1 MNKLI
6 PKHQSKSPIKYNFK
20 NFDINSYTN
29 DKLGL
34 NGQQRTSTVGT
45 TQQRNQQQ
53 QAARQ
58 ATINQLN
65 QRAQKIHNYAD
76 EITRLK
82 RTTGKEI
89 MNPKTGEIGIVKT
102 TSQAPVKA
110 PMEQISPEFD
120 ALMLFSK
127 PAQTAMNEII
137 SGVKQLGNISK
148 NYRAYQFAKAL
159 DKDSKIVNGELSDLP
174 FMQRITKEGKQYAL
188 QRMQG
193 KKDLLK
199 EQIINNQV
207 FDVYNSDGIIQSGRL
222 ITQQPRMSY
231 QFISPRKSTKID
243 STYGQNS
250 INNKVWWNE
259 DTPFYNEGYNT
270 MSIPINSIETQKVPG
285 HFSQAVRVSD
295 QIALPKSTIYSF
307 NDPIT
312 RFQIPQSH
320 SILIK

>member
-1 MNKLI
+1 
-6 PKHQSKSPIKYNFK
+6 
-20 NFDINSYTN
+20 
-29 DKLGL
+29 
-34 NGQQRTSTVGT
+34 
-45 TQQRNQQQ
+45 
-53 QAARQ
+53 
-58 ATINQLN
+58 
-65 QRAQKIHNYAD
+65 
-76 EITRLK
+76 
-82 RTTGKEI
+82 
-89 MNPKTGEIGIVKT
+89 
-102 TSQAPVKA
+102 
-110 PMEQISPEFD
+110 MEQVSPEFD

-127 PAQTAMNEII
+127 PAQTAMNESI

-148 NYRAYQFAKAL
+148 NYRTYQFAKAL
-159 DKDSKIVNGELSDLP
+159 DKDSKIANGELSDLP
-174 FMQRITKEGKQYAL
+174 FMQRITKEGKQHAL
-188 QRMQG
+188 QRMQD

-259 DTPFYNEGYNT
+259 DTPFYNGGYNT
-270 MSIPINSIETQKVPG
+270 MSIPVNSIETQKVPG

-295 QIALPKSTIYSF
+295 EIALPKSTIYSF